1 MKTICVFVLLLVFA
15 AIESNSRANWFFT
28 CRLEEIVINISVLGV
43 LGSIS
48 GSAQS
53 VKSATFLSQ
62 VCEIDSSKCNIEVV
76 VRVVVRTWNRE
87 REQLCFGK

>member
-62 VCEIDSSKCNIEVV
+62 VCEIDSPNAIEEPLFVL
-76 VRVVVRTWNRE
+76 TCEHGN
-87 REQLCFGK
+87 